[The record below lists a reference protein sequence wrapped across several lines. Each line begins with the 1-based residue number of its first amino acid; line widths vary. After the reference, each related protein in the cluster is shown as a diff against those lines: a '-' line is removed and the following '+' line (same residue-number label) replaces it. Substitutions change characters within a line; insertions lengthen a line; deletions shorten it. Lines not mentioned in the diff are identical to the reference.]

1 MLKKARKLNNPIQ
14 NRIQTKP
21 ENVEMVAT
29 NKINFQDLPWDM
41 MEMVI
46 DFIPLNDINSGTQ
59 KVYEIIRLLNR
70 DFYRMINSRRKSLV
84 FRDKLITERVFLD
97 LIAKST
103 GRYTDIRLMG
113 KSPLTSRNCKIKQ
126 FAITSNLPNIKL
138 TVFNKFIAPIKGLL
152 QLEL

>member
-103 GRYTDIRLMG
+103 GRYTNIG

-138 TVFNKFIAPIKGLL
+138 TVFNKFITPIKGLL